1 MGATRTPS
9 RSSRACRDLDR
20 TCRLRRRVQR
30 PLTPRQARLASLLSV
45 RPARTVED
53 PALARAAVAVVFAP
67 EPDAILLIRRAER
80 AGDPWSGQMGLPGG
94 RMSPRDSGLLQT
106 AIREAAEEVGI
117 ELTPDDLIGALDDV
131 APRSPHLPPLM
142 VRPFVFAL
150 PGRPVVTPNSEVAD
164 HLWVEW
170 EALLHPES
178 YRPVTIHLGDAV
190 RVFPA
195 YHVSPIPVWGMTER
209 ILAPLVELLAT
220 L

>member
-1 MGATRTPS
+1 M
-9 RSSRACRDLDR
+9 
-20 TCRLRRRVQR
+20 
-30 PLTPRQARLASLLSV
+30 
-45 RPARTVED
+45 
-53 PALARAAVAVVFAP
+53 ARAAVAVVFAP
-67 EPDAILLIRRAER
+67 QPDAILLIRRAER

-94 RMSPRDSGLLQT
+94 RMSAADAGLLQT
-106 AIREAAEEVGI
+106 AMREAAEEVAI
-117 ELTPDDLIGALDDV
+117 ELSPDNLIGALDDV

-150 PGRPVVTPNSEVAD
+150 PERPVVTPNPEVAD
-164 HLWVEW
+164 YLWVEW

-178 YRPVTIHLGDAV
+178 YRPVTIQLGDAA

-195 YHVSPIPVWGMTER
+195 YHVGPVPVWGLTER